1 MTHQQHPRRTRKI
14 VLIAVGALVALTAV
28 MAIAGALVPEEYA
41 GETKEAAPAATSAPP
56 SSAPAVQPAAPT
68 PAVRPQPTAQQIADR
83 LAGLYPL
90 PNPRDN
96 TNSCAPQCRQL
107 ITTDAVSIYEWA
119 TEGQARRFAD
129 GRDDVRQVGRYVLSW
144 AGEEQALTSA
154 EARADMVAELRRMLR

>member
-56 SSAPAVQPAAPT
+56 SSAPAVHPAT

-83 LAGLYPL
+83 LAELYPL

-129 GRDDVRQVGRYVLSW
+129 GRGDVRQVGRYVLSW
-144 AGEEQALTSA
+144 AGEGQALTSA